1 MTARLQVEIL
11 HDADTLHGPGMA
23 VVDLLGTMQRI
34 AALRD
39 DPVRI
44 GWQWTT
50 ADGRA
55 APRHLPASGR
65 RLAWPQVL
73 VVPGWAARNGPHL
86 DTLVQRRAAA
96 CERLRAVRARG
107 GALLG
112 VYTGVALIGAAGLLD
127 DREAAVPWPFAQ
139 SIRRQAPTMRL
150 AAEDA
155 WIGCDRIWTCDSPAR
170 TTEAMLAL
178 LRDGA
183 HRALAESSGAVL
195 LQGAERRRLSV
206 QLEASN
212 RMRIGP
218 GALER
223 ARRWLVEHVDQPYRL
238 ETLARAAATSP
249 RSLLRHFGATYGQS
263 PLQYLHGLRI
273 TRARM
278 LLETSYLTVEAI
290 AEACGWRDTA
300 MFRRVFRTATGT
312 SPSAYRERFR
322 LRGRRRDWGADLPAP
337 QPDTGTARRPTHP
350 IR

>member
-1 MTARLQVEIL
+1 MPVRLQVEIL
-11 HDADTLHGPGMA
+11 HDAESLHGPGMA

-44 GWQWTT
+44 GWQWAT
-50 ADGRA
+50 AEGRA

-73 VVPGWAARNGPHL
+73 VVPGWAVRNGPQL
-86 DTLVQRRAAA
+86 DAIVQRRAAA
-96 CERLRAVRARG
+96 CARLQAIRSRG
-107 GALLG
+107 GAVLG
-112 VYTGVALIGAAGLLD
+112 VYTGVALLGAAGLLD

-139 SIRRQAPTMRL
+139 SVRRQAPTIRL

-155 WIGCDRIWTCDSPAR
+155 WIGHDRIWTCDSPAR

-178 LRDGA
+178 LRDGD

-195 LQGAERRRLSV
+195 VQGAERRRLSV
-206 QLEASN
+206 QLEAAS
-212 RMRIGP
+212 RTRLGP

-238 ETLARAAATSP
+238 DTLARAAATSP
-249 RSLLRHFGATYGQS
+249 RTLLRHFGSTYGQS

-278 LLETSYLTVEAI
+278 LLETGYLTVEAI
-290 AEACGWRDTA
+290 AEACGWRDAA
-300 MFRRVFRTATGT
+300 MFRRIFREATGT
-312 SPSAYRERFR
+312 TPSAYRERFR
-322 LRGRRRDWGADLPAP
+322 LRGRRRNWGADLPGGAS
-337 QPDTGTARRPTHP
+337 DTGTARRPTDP